1 MWLFYWAE
9 FRMDFQMDLELY
21 EVLEKLNLRLE
32 LGFVAF
38 VEKSEKYSINID
50 FTIDPFDAILN
61 LISL

>member
-32 LGFVAF
+32 LGFVGF
-38 VEKSEKYSINID
+38 VEKSEKCSISID
-50 FTIDPFDAILN
+50 FTIDHFDAILN